1 MHNQNLGRVAVVA
14 RGTYDPSAEYERLDA
29 VSYNGSSYLVRKHC
43 QGVVPAEGE
52 YYMLMAK
59 AGDSTAANAAAEKA
73 LAAAD
78 MANTASG
85 SAEQQ
90 AAAAGAAAAS
100 ANAAATAAQ
109 NVVDTVEQDINQLKG
124 DLGQLS
130 EEIEAVENDFAR
142 YNLFNKT
149 EAEIV
154 SIMCNSSLTFISGG
168 GVQSTIWK
176 CKPNTTYTLSWHLI
190 SGNTRFL
197 VYTSSNEPV
206 IDGSSKALRVIE
218 LSNTVSGSSRRFATI
233 TTNANENYLIL
244 YFWIYA
250 SGGESTLDS
259 IQITKGDELL
269 DYVPYDKFEMPNL
282 QLVQEQFNG
291 ITIDVTNCTEAMYN
305 LLGYRNLGALD
316 KGYICLVAD
325 DGYSDIHN
333 VSFPIVRE
341 KNVPIT
347 FALWT
352 DSECITN
359 TTLLAELREMIE
371 DYGCGICQHGTSH
384 FTDYSPQGLYDYLIS
399 EKTKWENL
407 SLTVKGVAYPNHSRN
422 AQVRTICG
430 SIYDVCCCGGV
441 TVPMVYNYYT
451 LGAKSNIFDL
461 YRISTYSTSEANL
474 KSACDYAK
482 NNNKLVIMFWHDSD
496 IYGDT
501 TQADKLK
508 NVIDYAKG
516 LGLQFINVGDIPSIA

>member
-1 MHNQNLGRVAVVA
+1 MGNDLKPISEETGQRILSAVSGVDAQGQTSGWNNLKPMTEETGRKIV
-14 RGTYDPSAEYERLDA
+14 DA
-29 VSYNGSSYLVRKHC
+29 V
-43 QGVVPAEGE
+43 
-52 YYMLMAK
+52 
-59 AGDSTAANAAAEKA
+59 
-73 LAAAD
+73 
-78 MANTASG
+78 
-85 SAEQQ
+85 
-90 AAAAGAAAAS
+90 
-100 ANAAATAAQ
+100 AQ
-109 NVVDTVEQDINQLKG
+109 NINQLKG

-176 CKPNTTYTLSWHLI
+176 CKPNTTYTLSWYPI

-244 YFWIYA
+244 YFWIYT

-269 DYVPYDKFEMPNL
+269 DYVPYDKFAMPNL

-371 DYGCGICQHGTSH
+371 DYGCGICQHGTGH